1 MLCFL
6 FHKYPL
12 VVDEIDIMI
21 SRQTIKVSS
30 RTCISHNLSELN
42 FMSYSQGTRT
52 KPKFRPQKIDETTES
67 KATNNDVQR
76 PKYAS
81 KTDPRKKNE
90 EILFGFYPVLMALK
104 QGAREFQKIYYNESS
119 IKTKKIVDLAVQ
131 KGVSTELVS
140 AQTLNNLAKL
150 STTEFTSHQGICATV
165 GKVLSIST
173 AILNFQ

>member
-6 FHKYPL
+6 FHKYHL
-12 VVDEIDIMI
+12 VVDDIDIMI
-21 SRQTIKVSS
+21 LRRTVKVSS
-30 RTCISHNLSELN
+30 RTCISQNLSVPN

-52 KPKFRPQKIDETTES
+52 KPKFRPQKINETTGLV
-67 KATNNDVQR
+67 ANNDVQR

-104 QGAREFQKIYYNESS
+104 QGTREFQKIYYNESS
-119 IKTKKIVDLAVQ
+119 VKTKEIVDLAVQ
-131 KGVSTELVS
+131 KGVTTELVS

-150 STTEFTSHQGICATV
+150 STTEFRSHQGICATV